1 MKKKLVA
8 FAVTAAM
15 VITSAV
21 PALAWGPAVSDEWP
35 STNAVLIDANH
46 LKGGISEAG
55 TTIKDGDTYSITV
68 DFNRTSG
75 SFQYVLNM
83 VDGNGK
89 DVSKKLCID
98 GAVPEVYMDGDVA
111 GKVGVEGITTLTW
124 KFDTSKEKKFI
135 ELVVD
140 VQGRLGAETNGAE
153 KIYRMD
159 LGGAQK
165 VKTVEFEAF
174 GGGDVTGSTVIYQ
187 NQIPD
192 EVTDVEVVLADKTG
206 TPVLDKYGEFQVV
219 NQPVMGDW
227 YAVRSI
233 TLNDGTEI
241 EYFDIDES
249 GDVVETT
256 ALDGAALLK
265 YVDLSWEV
273 TKRDGT
279 AMNMYTVDD
288 AGNESVLN
296 QKSYD
301 GRSFYV
307 AKAYEGSYVTLTVT
321 GDKTS
326 GIFGEVVWGE
336 GADSL
341 AIQQRI
347 AGEDRYETAM
357 KVADQMENAGA
368 FDTIFVAT
376 GTNYADALSVTPLA
390 KQQKA
395 PILLVNA
402 AHEDEVIQYIKDNV
416 ASYDA
421 KIFIVGG
428 TSVVSADFEKALKKV
443 IVDVD
448 RLAGDDRY
456 ATNIEILKMFHEE
469 GSLGSMLV
477 ASGANY
483 PDALSAA
490 ATGKPVVLV
499 GNELTREQRT
509 YLHDVGTL
517 AKKAGNKISYTIIG
531 GRDAVSND
539 LRDELASDNLYNA
552 TVDRIGG
559 VNRYETNM
567 MVMNQYVDY
576 TKANYAFV
584 ASGMDYP
591 DALTGGVLAARNDSP
606 LVLANPNVIDPAR
619 DIIEKTSAS
628 GFYDGLVVIGGENA
642 VSNATVQKIA

>member
-83 VDGNGK
+83 IDGNGE
-89 DVSKKLCID
+89 DVQQKLDID
-98 GAVPEVYMDGDVA
+98 GTNQWVYMNQDAADTEKYCDV
-111 GKVGVEGITTLTW
+111 KGITTFTW
-124 KFDTSKEKKFI
+124 KFDTSKAEKDKQFV
-135 ELVVD
+135 ELIVA
-140 VQGRLGAETNGAE
+140 VQGTLGTE
-153 KIYRMD
+153 KVYTMKLD
-159 LGGAQK
+159 GAQS
-165 VKTVEFEAF
+165 VKNVVFEKYDDAAAI
-174 GGGDVTGSTVIYQ
+174 GSTVVYQ
-187 NQIPD
+187 DQIPD
-192 EVTDVEVVLADKTG
+192 EIVDVEVVKAVPGKNE
-206 TPVLDKYGEFQVV
+206 PELDKYGEVQVV
-219 NQPVMGDW
+219 TQPVLGER
-227 YAVRSI
+227 YVVNSI
-233 TLNDGTEI
+233 TFNDGTKI
-241 EYFDIDES
+241 NYFDIKD
-249 GDVVETT
+249 GKVV
-256 ALDGAALLK
+256 GAINKDTNKDLK
-265 YVDLSWEV
+265 YVNLSWEV
-273 TKRDGT
+273 TRRDGT
-279 AMNMYTVDD
+279 PMNLYTSDD
-288 AGNESVLN
+288 KGSVQAYTSWAGNGFGIV
-296 QKSYD
+296 KP
-301 GRSFYV
+301 
-307 AKAYEGSYVTLTVT
+307 YEGAYVTLTVT

-421 KIFIVGG
+421 QIFIVGG

-443 IVDVD
+443 IVNVD

-517 AKKAGNKISYTIIG
+517 AKNAGNKISYTIIG
-531 GRDAVSND
+531 GRDAVSNE

-567 MVMNQYVDY
+567 MVMDQYVDY